1 LERSTSGGSVAEAVP
16 SSKTSATVNVVK
28 AVTEVVTVTEEAEDQ
43 YFQGPFADIK
53 QVRCPI
59 PSILACT
66 QDNLIVVLMARCHPS
81 RRP

>member
-1 LERSTSGGSVAEAVP
+1 MERSTSGGSVAEAVT
-16 SSKTSATVNVVK
+16 TSVTTVKAVK

-53 QVRCPI
+53 QVRIHI

-66 QDNLIVVLMARCHPS
+66 QDIFIISFMVRYHQT